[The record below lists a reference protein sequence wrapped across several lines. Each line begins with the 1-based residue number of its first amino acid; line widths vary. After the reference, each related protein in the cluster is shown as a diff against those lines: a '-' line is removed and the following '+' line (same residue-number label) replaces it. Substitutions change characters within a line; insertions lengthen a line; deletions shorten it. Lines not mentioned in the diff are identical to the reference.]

1 MRTSAPTLGTLAPGQ
16 TFARDRPLHR
26 LKGASGVLKSP
37 DRSQPDPLSS
47 TETRSA
53 RSKDRLIGFI
63 VAIARA
69 TGADSKLL
77 STLSTAQGRR
87 ASSDAPEKNRMS
99 PWGLTATGLMRLGA
113 VHFNS
118 GKGLARKTPDASL

>member
-16 TFARDRPLHR
+16 TFACGRPLLR
-26 LKGASGVLKSP
+26 LKGASGVLELP

-53 RSKDRLIGFI
+53 RSKNRLIGFI

-77 STLSTAQGRR
+77 STLSTAQDRR
-87 ASSDAPEKNRMS
+87 ASSDAPKKIECLHTVWRQQGGRDWERFTSTVAKDSQEK
-99 PWGLTATGLMRLGA
+99 PQTL
-113 VHFNS
+113 
-118 GKGLARKTPDASL
+118 